1 MLGRRTLIVEAD
13 PHQPVQHLYLQVE
26 LQPGLTDVIN
36 QNQPLSEAIQ
46 LTTIGRLSVLPY
58 GQALYRPSTVTESS
72 SMQVL
77 LESLSREYDLVLVD
91 TATVDT
97 SADAATVSQM
107 TDGLLLVTR
116 PGYTPRS
123 VLSDTVQQLR
133 KSGAPLLGIAMNETI
148 LPEEQLGRLPRPSIN
163 ASVTSRS

>member
-1 MLGRRTLIVEAD
+1 
-13 PHQPVQHLYLQVE
+13 
-26 LQPGLTDVIN
+26 
-36 QNQPLSEAIQ
+36 
-46 LTTIGRLSVLPY
+46 
-58 GQALYRPSTVTESS
+58 
-72 SMQVL
+72 
-77 LESLSREYDLVLVD
+77 
-91 TATVDT
+91 
-97 SADAATVSQM
+97 M